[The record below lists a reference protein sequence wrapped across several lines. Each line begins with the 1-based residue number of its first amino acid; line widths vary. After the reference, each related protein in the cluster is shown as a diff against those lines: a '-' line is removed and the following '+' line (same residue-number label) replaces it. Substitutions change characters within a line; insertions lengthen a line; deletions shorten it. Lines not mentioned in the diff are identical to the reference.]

1 MRNRAN
7 LKTSV
12 LISMF
17 FVSMACSIAGGS
29 AIYVDDDATAGG
41 NGESWENAYKYLQ
54 DALFYASSGDEIF
67 VGQGTYRPDEDSA
80 NPSGTGNRQAAFQL
94 KNGVALR
101 GGYAG
106 FGQPDPDAR
115 DPNTHETIL
124 SGDLLGNDGPNFAN
138 NAENSY
144 HVVNGNGANETAL
157 LDGFTIT
164 AGNAN
169 GIGWENHGGGMFNF
183 RSSPTLTSCTFSGNS
198 ADNGGGIR
206 NIESRSAL
214 TNCKFTE
221 NSAEWGGGMGNS
233 GGNLTVTNCAFIDNS
248 AEFGGGMCNKQSNP
262 TVTNS
267 TFSDNSADNGG
278 GMCNIVCSPTLTN
291 CTFSSN
297 SAEWGGGICNRIS
310 SPTVTACTFSSNSG
324 GE

>member
-12 LISMF
+12 IIFIF
-17 FVSMACSIAGGS
+17 FVSMACSIAGGN

-41 NGESWENAYKYLQ
+41 NGESWKNAYKYLQ
-54 DALFYASSGDEIF
+54 DALAVATNGDEIF
-67 VGQGTYRPDEDSA
+67 VGKGTYRPDEDSA
-80 NPSGTGNRQAAFQL
+80 NPSGTGNRQATFQL

-144 HVVNGNGANETAL
+144 HVVTGNGTNATTV
-157 LDGFTIT
+157 LDGLTIT

-169 GIGWENHGGGMFNF
+169 GIGWENHGGGM
-183 RSSPTLTSCTFSGNS
+183 
-198 ADNGGGIR
+198 
-206 NIESRSAL
+206 
-214 TNCKFTE
+214 
-221 NSAEWGGGMGNS
+221 GNS
-233 GGNLTVTNCAFIDNS
+233 GGNLTVTNCAFIENS
-248 AEFGGGMCNKQSNP
+248 AEFGGGM
-262 TVTNS
+262 
-267 TFSDNSADNGG
+267 
-278 GMCNIVCSPTLTN
+278 
-291 CTFSSN
+291 
-297 SAEWGGGICNRIS
+297 
-310 SPTVTACTFSSNSG
+310 
-324 GE
+324 